1 MSRRLD
7 HIPNIHP
14 SAFVAPTATLIGD
27 IVLGAQASVWFGAVL
42 RGDNDRITIGP
53 RTNIQDQA
61 IVHVDPDVPVNIGAD
76 VTVGHRAI
84 IHGATVE
91 DGCLIGMG
99 AIVLNRAVVGAGSIV
114 GAGAVVKEGDIIPP
128 RSLVVGIPAKV
139 VRQLTDEQVA
149 ENLASAARYVA
160 NGQAYLG
167 HYSSGT
173 GQRIE

>member
-1 MSRRLD
+1 MSRRLHYTPQID
-7 HIPNIHP
+7 PT
-14 SAFVAPTATLIGD
+14 AFVAPTATVIGD
-27 IVLGAQASVWFGAVL
+27 VVLAEESSVWFGAVL
-42 RGDNDRITIGP
+42 RGDNDTIRVGP

-61 IVHVDPDVPVNIGAD
+61 ILHVDPDVPVTIGAD

-99 AIVLNRAVVGAGSIV
+99 AIVLNGAVVGAGSIV
-114 GAGAVVKEGDIIPP
+114 GAGAVVRERDVIPP

-139 VRQLTDEQVA
+139 VRQLTDAQVE

-160 NGQAYLG
+160 NSRAYLA
-167 HYSSGT
+167 HAEPSKS
-173 GQRIE
+173 

>member
-1 MSRRLD
+1 MSRRLHYTPQID
-7 HIPNIHP
+7 TT
-14 SAFVAPTATLIGD
+14 AFVAPTATIIGD
-27 IVLGAQASVWFGAVL
+27 VALAEESSVWFGAVL
-42 RGDNDRITIGP
+42 RGDNDAIRVGP

-61 IVHVDPDVPVNIGAD
+61 IIHVDPDVPVTIGAD

-99 AIVLNRAVVGAGSIV
+99 AIILNGAVVGAGSIV
-114 GAGAVVKEGDIIPP
+114 GAGAVVRERDVIPP

-139 VRQLTDEQVA
+139 VRQLTDAQVE

-160 NGQAYLG
+160 NSRAYLA
-167 HYSSGT
+167 HLKQSQS
-173 GQRIE
+173 

>member
-1 MSRRLD
+1 MSRRLHYTPD
-7 HIPNIHP
+7 IHP
-14 SAFVAPTATLIGD
+14 SAFVAPTANIIGD
-27 IVLGAQASVWFGAVL
+27 VALAEESSVWFGAVL
-42 RGDNDRITIGP
+42 RGDNDAIRVGP

-61 IVHVDPDVPVNIGAD
+61 IIHVDPDVPVTIGAD

-99 AIVLNRAVVGAGSIV
+99 AIVLNGAVVGAGSIV
-114 GAGAVVKEGDIIPP
+114 GAGAVVRERDVIPP

-139 VRQLTDEQVA
+139 VRQLTDAQVE

-160 NGQAYLG
+160 NSRAYLA
-167 HYSSGT
+167 HLAQSS
-173 GQRIE
+173 QD